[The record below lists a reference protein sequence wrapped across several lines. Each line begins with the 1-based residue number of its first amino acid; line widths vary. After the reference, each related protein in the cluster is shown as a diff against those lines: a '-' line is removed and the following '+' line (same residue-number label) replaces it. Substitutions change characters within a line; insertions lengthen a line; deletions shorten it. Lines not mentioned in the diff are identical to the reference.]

1 MTIGTSTAPAVNT
14 KFHVTGMDCS
24 VCAESIGRNVGKVEG
39 VISAEVSFA
48 TSRMVVAHEETLPVS
63 KIIATV
69 ERTGYGAT
77 VAFNGQSSDTRAK
90 GAWIPESRVV
100 ETSASGIATAA
111 GFVAIAINAHALAQ
125 GLFGIAI
132 VIGGY
137 RFARNGAY
145 SLVRSRVLDIN
156 VLMSLAVIGAIL
168 LGHWEEAAVVAFLFS
183 LGNLLEALT
192 LDRARGAINDLIKL
206 TPAEARVRRGG
217 QRVSLP
223 SSEVKVDDVIVLA
236 AGERIPLD
244 GRVVAGGSSVNQA
257 PITGESMPVDKH
269 TGDEVFAGSING
281 EGYLEVRV
289 TRPYQENTINRI
301 VRLVEEAQSKKAP
314 IERVVD
320 RFARRYTPAVVAIA
334 ILMMLVPWLGFG
346 QTFESGFY
354 RALVLLVIACPCA
367 LVISTPVATVAG
379 IARAARA
386 GLLIKGGAY
395 LEAAGAIKAIAFDKT
410 GTLTHG
416 RPAVVDVV
424 PVDGGSVDEV
434 IGIAA
439 AIESQSTHP
448 FAVAIQR
455 HHRHTGEPV
464 APASDFASLTG
475 RGARAWIDGRLCYI
489 GSSRLFDEVGVDYND
504 LTEVM
509 PRHEAAGRT
518 TLLVAA
524 DGQCLGLVVVEDTIR
539 PEARGAVEA
548 LHRAGVRPVVVLS
561 GDRERTAR
569 VVADRVGADE
579 ARAGLLPEQ
588 KSGAIA
594 GLIAQHGP
602 VAMIGDGVNDAPA
615 LASASV
621 GVAMGVVGS
630 DVALETADI
639 ALMSDDLSKVPA
651 VIKFSGAAVTT
662 IRQNIAISL
671 AAKLIFVALGGLG
684 LVGLWVAVFA
694 DMGISLMV
702 TGNAMRL
709 LRSRDI

>member
-1 MTIGTSTAPAVNT
+1 MTIGTSTFTGVNT
-14 KFHVTGMDCS
+14 KLHVTGMDCTD
-24 VCAESIGRNVGKVEG
+24 CAASIGRNVGNLEG
-39 VISAEVSFA
+39 VLSAEVSFG
-48 TSRMVVAHEETLPVS
+48 TSRMVVVHDESLPIS
-63 KIIATV
+63 EIIAAV

-77 VAFNGQSSDTRAK
+77 VAVDARAAEPK
-90 GAWIPESRVV
+90 SERVWIPERRVV
-100 ETSASGIATAA
+100 ETSAAGLAVAA
-111 GFVAIAINAHALAQ
+111 GFAAIALHAEVVAQ

-132 VIGGY
+132 LVGGY
-137 RFARNGAY
+137 RFARRGVY
-145 SLVRSRVLDIN
+145 SLVRSRALDMN
-156 VLMSLAVIGAIL
+156 VLMSLAVVGAVL
-168 LGHWEEAAVVAFLFS
+168 LGEWEEAAVVAFLFA
-183 LGNLLEALT
+183 LGNLLESLT
-192 LDRARGAINDLIKL
+192 IDRARGAISALIQL
-206 TPAEARVRRGG
+206 APAEARVRRGD

-223 SSEVKVDDVIVLA
+223 SSEVRVGDLVAVA

-257 PITGESMPVDKH
+257 PITGESMPVEKSI
-269 TGDEVFAGSING
+269 GDEVFAGSISG

-301 VRLVEEAQSKKAP
+301 VRLVEEAQSRKAP

-320 RFARRYTPAVVAIA
+320 SFARRYTPAVVGIA
-334 ILMMLVPWLGFG
+334 VLVMLVTWLGFG
-346 QTFESGFY
+346 QPFESGFY

-386 GLLIKGGAY
+386 GLLIKGGAF
-395 LEAAGAIKAIAFDKT
+395 LEAASSIKAVAFDKT

-416 RPAVVDVV
+416 RPEVVDVV
-424 PVDGGSVDEV
+424 PVDGVTADKV
-434 IGIAA
+434 VRTAA

-455 HHRHTGEPV
+455 YQRHTGRSV
-464 APASDFASLTG
+464 APASEFAPLTG
-475 RGARAWIDGRLCYI
+475 RGARARVDGRVGYI
-489 GSSRLFDEVGVDYND
+489 GSGRLFDELQIAYDE
-504 LTEVM
+504 LTETM
-509 PRHEAAGRT
+509 ISHQSAGRS
-518 TLLVAA
+518 TLLVAEETR
-524 DGQCLGLVVVEDTIR
+524 CIGLIAVEDTVR
-539 PEARGAVEA
+539 PEASETVKA
-548 LHRAGVRPVVVLS
+548 LHSAGISPVVILS
-561 GDRERTAR
+561 GDHERTAR
-569 VVADRVGADE
+569 AVAEQVGADE
-579 ARAGLLPEQ
+579 VRAGLLPER
-588 KSGAIA
+588 KSDAVTELTA
-594 GLIAQHGP
+594 KYGP

-615 LASASV
+615 LATASV

-694 DMGISLMV
+694 DMGISLLV